1 MQLPIL
7 TPFAQTTAENIA
19 SDSLG
24 QIVIDN
30 VGNPV
35 IEINDADIYKIESER
50 LAQLNAPM
58 LFEGYLSVQ
67 MRGTPA
73 QAACQFLP
81 QFADGRGQALHGV
94 RREGCVLRL
103 NQFTA
108 YLLPQ
113 SMFELSELIEQ
124 ANQPSVDVALRWRV
138 VERAKNVGERVHFE
152 GLPDDT
158 VFQNS
163 HAVAMDVVM
172 NADGSVSIQPRIN
185 GVTEATYLNHKE
197 RLNEEGRTILVMTEV
212 RGEGE
217 QRHVV
222 RQITETEVIKAHQ
235 RIEAV
240 GRIAREDVGKFLDN
254 PAAFILNDDEAAAD
268 VAIDFGSYRITGMS
282 EPYVGYFGSKNLDSP
297 IKQALMQDG
306 DPQVHKAICQLVVE
320 SVDKQSV
327 AEVKALIQRI
337 EQAEQSNTPQIE
349 LPNGETLPQAG
360 FETAKAAL
368 NKVAQK
374 ATEQAGGTADNLV
387 IQIKPNDDKSV
398 DFDFVTRKPLSEIRG
413 NHQEQS
419 DLFNA
424 IAYPPKSYQVAGVN
438 WLKDLFEADYRGG
451 ILADDMGLGKTY
463 QMVVFMNYLIGLPQ
477 YQGASGQRM
486 LIVAPTILLDNWRNE
501 IDKFVVNA
509 QARAKFKVKVVRGND
524 LAYRNLKKQGYTRPY
539 NSFDVANFLIVE
551 EQPNVLII
559 SYETLSN
566 YQFSFADKAFN
577 WGCVIYDEAHKIKN
591 PNAQISQ
598 AARALSSLTPFS
610 ALLTGTPIENE
621 LRDLWALFDVFD
633 PTHLGSW
640 KAFKKEFV
648 TNTVDVDTRLRKR
661 VDNYVLRRF
670 KKDYLGNELP
680 QKIKQTHAVQF
691 STDEAA
697 GYLKIKNQEAVALV
711 RLHGLKAFGLHP
723 ELQNAANQN
732 VDLNAFSKTVELLR
746 LLQNIQSKDEK
757 AIIFVM
763 SRVAQDAL
771 RFGIQTRFGINVS
784 IINGDN
790 NSPAQVQDKLG
801 AFKATEGFAV
811 IILSTLAAG
820 VGLTITEANHVIHY
834 ERWWNASKEDQASDR
849 AYRIGATRDVY
860 IHHIVGTLPRID
872 DSPTLSF
879 DQALNQLIT
888 QKRTTAGYLV
898 PPQNI
903 NTADII
909 DATMQATLREKIAA
923 MDWQEF
929 EVLVK
934 KIYEVQGFECE
945 LTPAYPAR
953 EYGADIVGKKMNE
966 TIVIQ
971 CKHSQQNN
979 TKDETVIYQ
988 LQEEAREHYKASRL
1002 IAVTNSQFSLSAS
1015 KLANKYDITLVE
1027 QGTLEYLLKNLKI
1040 II

>member
-1 MQLPIL
+1 MIQLPIL

-19 SDSLG
+19 SDGLG
-24 QIVIDN
+24 QIAIDSA
-30 VGNPV
+30 GNPI

-50 LAQLNAPM
+50 LAQLNAPL

-81 QFADGRGQALHGV
+81 QFADVRGQALHGV

-113 SMFELSELIEQ
+113 TMFELSELIEH
-124 ANQPSVDVALRWRV
+124 ANQPNADEALRWRV
-138 VERAKNVGERVHFE
+138 VERAKNVGERVRFE
-152 GLPDDT
+152 GLPDNT
-158 VFQNS
+158 VFQDS

-172 NADGSVSIQPRIN
+172 NQDGSVSIQPRIN
-185 GVTEATYLNHKE
+185 GVTEQTYLNHKE
-197 RLNEEGRTILVMTEV
+197 RLSEVGRTILVMTEV

-217 QRHVV
+217 HRHVV
-222 RQITETEVIKAHQ
+222 RQITGAEVIKAHR

-240 GRIAREDVGKFLDN
+240 GRIAREDVAKFLDN
-254 PAAFILNDDEAAAD
+254 PAAFILNDEESAGD
-268 VAIDFGSYRITGMS
+268 VAIDFGSYRITGMG

-297 IKQALMQDG
+297 IKIAIMRDG
-306 DPQVHKAICQLVVE
+306 DLQVHDEIRAAVVAAV
-320 SVDKQSV
+320 SGRSN
-327 AEVKALIQRI
+327 AEIGSIKDELENAQKGGD
-337 EQAEQSNTPQIE
+337 SDFT
-349 LPNGETLPQAG
+349 LPNGVVLPS
-360 FETAKAAL
+360 AAFGTGIAVL
-368 NKVAQK
+368 DKVLDK
-374 ATEQAGGTADNLV
+374 VPTDTNPTDKIV
-387 IQIKPNDDKSV
+387 ITINPNDEKEIEVS
-398 DFDFVTRKPLSEIRG
+398 FVTRKPLNEIRV
-413 NHQEQS
+413 NHHEQS

-463 QMVVFMNYLIGLPQ
+463 QMVVFMNHLFNLPQ
-477 YQGASGQRM
+477 YQGANAQRL
-486 LIVAPTILLDNWRNE
+486 LIVAPTILLDNWRDE
-501 IDKFVVNA
+501 IDKFVVDA
-509 QARAKFKVKVVRGND
+509 QARAKFKVKVVRGGD
-524 LAYRNLKKQGYTRPY
+524 LAYRNLKKQGDSPY
-539 NSFDVANFLIVE
+539 NEFDVELFLTVE
-551 EQPNVLII
+551 EQPNVLVI

-566 YQFSFADKAFN
+566 YQFSFTDKAFN

-591 PNAQISQ
+591 PNAQTSQ
-598 AARALSSLTPFS
+598 AARALSSLVPFS

-633 PTHLGSW
+633 PAHLGSW

-648 TNTVDVDTRLRKR
+648 TNAVDVDTRLRER
-661 VDNYVLRRF
+661 VGKYVLRRF

-680 QKIKQTHAVQF
+680 QKIEQTHEVQF

-697 GYLKIKNQEAVALV
+697 DYLSIKNQEAAALV

-723 ELQNAANQN
+723 ELKNAPNQNA
-732 VDLNAFSKTVELLR
+732 DLNAFSKTVELLR
-746 LLQNIQSKDEK
+746 LLETIQSKGEK
-757 AIIFVM
+757 AIVFVM

-771 RFGIQTRFGINVS
+771 RFGIQTQFGINVS

-790 NSPAQVQDKLG
+790 NSPAQVKDKLG
-801 AFKATEGFAV
+801 GFKTTEGFAV

-860 IHHIVGTLPRID
+860 IHHIIGTLPRID
-872 DSPTLSF
+872 GAQTLSF

-898 PPQNI
+898 PPKNI
-903 NTADII
+903 NTTDII
-909 DATMQATLREKIAA
+909 NATMQATLREKIAA

-929 EVLVK
+929 EVLAK
-934 KIYEVQGFECE
+934 KIYEAQGFECE

-953 EYGADIVGKKMNE
+953 EYGADIVGKKVNE
-966 TIVIQ
+966 TIVVQ

-988 LQEEAREHYKASRL
+988 LLEEAREHYQASRL
-1002 IAVTNSQFSLSAS
+1002 IAVTNTQFSLSA
-1015 KLANKYDITLVE
+1015 KNLANKYGIALVE
-1027 QGTLEYLLKNLKI
+1027 QETLEQLVDELKI
-1040 II
+1040 PI